1 MEYISAVLSCEA
13 RDKSPLDFSEMSD
26 LRKGKLILQMSEHFF
41 FLSPLSLCFH
51 FAWLAAGSL
60 STARL
65 MCVLFCPS
73 FTIIVLD
80 LNTAK

>member
-26 LRKGKLILQMSEHFF
+26 LRKGKLILQMSEFF
-41 FLSPLSLCFH
+41 FSPLSLSFH
-51 FAWLAAGSL
+51 FAWLATGSL

-73 FTIIVLD
+73 FIVLD

>member
-26 LRKGKLILQMSEHFF
+26 LRKGKLILQMSKFF
-41 FLSPLSLCFH
+41 SLCFH
-51 FAWLAAGSL
+51 FAWLATGSL

>member
-1 MEYISAVLSCEA
+1 MEYVSAVLSCEA

-26 LRKGKLILQMSEHFF
+26 LRKGKLILQMSEWFS
-41 FLSPLSLCFH
+41 SPVSLSLRFH
-51 FAWLAAGSL
+51 FAWLVTGSL